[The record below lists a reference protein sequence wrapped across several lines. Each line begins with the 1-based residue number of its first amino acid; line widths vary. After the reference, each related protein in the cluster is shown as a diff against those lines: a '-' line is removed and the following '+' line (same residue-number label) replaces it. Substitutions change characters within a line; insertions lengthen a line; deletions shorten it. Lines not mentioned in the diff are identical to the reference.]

1 MAMIQLK
8 KVPDDVHRQIKRMQI
23 DREEKGDKISL
34 EDLYIELIK
43 KALDTK

>member
-1 MAMIQLK
+1 MAQIALRK
-8 KVPDDVHRQIKRMQI
+8 IPDDIHRQIKRMQI

-43 KALDTK
+43 KALEQK